1 MPNTSDVQPF
11 NATCGGGL
19 VLNKDVYDMAPGE
32 ALQLINFE
40 PSTEGGYRRL
50 NGTTKYNSTIVPQVV
65 SAADRIQMSAVF
77 NDKIIVARGGTVSY
91 GTTSGSWTSLATSLG
106 TTYTYDFDKFNFDG
120 TSKIIIATGE
130 AAAFTV
136 NTSFAVD
143 VINATGGGSAP
154 TNPKFVKSFAN
165 HVFYGGM
172 SNATHSIIFS
182 GPFENFW
189 NTHSDAI

>member
-1 MPNTSDVQPF
+1 MPNTSDIQPF

-50 NGTTKYNSTIVPQVV
+50 NGTTKYNSTIVPQV
-65 SAADRIQMSAVF
+65 SASTERIQMSAIF
-77 NDKIIVARGGTVSY
+77 NDKIIAARGGTVSY
-91 GTTSGSWTSLATSLG
+91 GDTSGSWTSLATSQG
-106 TTYTYDFDKFNFDG
+106 TTHTYDFDKFNFNG

-136 NTSFAVD
+136 DTSF
-143 VINATGGGSAP
+143 NR
-154 TNPKFVKSFAN
+154 
-165 HVFYGGM
+165 
-172 SNATHSIIFS
+172 
-182 GPFENFW
+182 
-189 NTHSDAI
+189 